1 MKFIGKSKFEKY
13 IDKDLI
19 AFLKR
24 KNIYNQYCFNLDEY
38 LSRVNIN
45 CRILIPID
53 LDGFYWDNTSE
64 GELFWS
70 DLDDEFCK
78 LFPDKKQFIKLLKEL
93 L

>member
-24 KNIYNQYCFNLDEY
+24 KNIYNQYCFNLDKY

-53 LDGFYWDNTSE
+53 LDGFYWGNTSE
-64 GELFWS
+64 
-70 DLDDEFCK
+70 
-78 LFPDKKQFIKLLKEL
+78 
-93 L
+93 